1 MRRRFD
7 SRICKRRRQQGFT
20 LVEAIVVIMI
30 TGIIAGTVAI
40 FMRGAVQS
48 YFDTSR
54 RAEISDIAD
63 TAMRRMG
70 RDIQGALPNSVRVSG
85 NYLEFVPIVEAGRY
99 RTEKGTAAADDP
111 LDFSAADNAF
121 DVLGPAVNVAA
132 GDRIVIF
139 NMGQPG
145 ASVYDATPANAYPTS
160 SSGTVGKITFAMPVL
175 FGYASPG
182 NRFQVV
188 RTAVSYVCD
197 LANSR
202 LMRYSGYA
210 IQSAQPVS
218 MSAAPLLGV
227 TTAIMA
233 SNVTAC
239 SIAYASGALERNG
252 LVTVRLSVTE
262 QGESVHLMHQ
272 VNVVNTP

>member
-1 MRRRFD
+1 MCRPQR
-7 SRICKRRRQQGFT
+7 GFT
-20 LVEAIVVIMI
+20 LVEAILVIMV
-30 TGIIAGTVAI
+30 TGIVAGMVSV

-48 YFDTSR
+48 YFDTTR

-85 NYLEFVPIVEAGRY
+85 NYLEFVPIVDAGRY
-99 RTEKGTAAADDP
+99 RTETGTAATDDP
-111 LDFSAADNAF
+111 LDFSAADNGF
-121 DVLGPAVNVAA
+121 DVLGPAVTVAS

-139 NMGQPG
+139 NMGLPG
-145 ASVYDATPANAYPTS
+145 ASVYDTVPGNAHPTN
-160 SSGTVGKITFAMPVL
+160 SSGTVGNITFAAPVL
-175 FGYASPG
+175 FSYASPG
-182 NRFQVV
+182 HRFQVV

-197 LANSR
+197 LANAR

-218 MSAAPLLGV
+218 MSAAPLLGS
-227 TTAIMA
+227 TGAIMA

-239 SIAYASGALERNG
+239 NIAYASGVLERNG
-252 LVTVRLSVTE
+252 LVTVRLAVTE
-262 QGESVHLMHQ
+262 QGETVDLMHQ
-272 VNVVNTP
+272 INVVNTP